1 MPKVHSLKQ
10 IDIYIYVCI
19 SGYLFV
25 LKEKNRPYIFYYV
38 YCTDKV
44 DEWSVLFYSFV
55 VIQFITM
62 QRTFYAVFF
71 HTKMKQESE
80 L

>member
-1 MPKVHSLKQ
+1 MLPKFFTLFYSFFDAKSAQ
-10 IDIYIYVCI
+10 FKANRYIYIYVCI

-44 DEWSVLFYSFV
+44 DE
-55 VIQFITM
+55 
-62 QRTFYAVFF
+62 
-71 HTKMKQESE
+71 
-80 L
+80 